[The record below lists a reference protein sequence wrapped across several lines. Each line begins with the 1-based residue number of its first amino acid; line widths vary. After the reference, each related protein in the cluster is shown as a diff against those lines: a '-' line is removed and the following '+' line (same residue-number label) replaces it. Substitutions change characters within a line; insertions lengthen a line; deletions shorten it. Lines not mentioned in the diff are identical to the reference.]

1 MATAFCHYSNCPI
14 TRACCSLSDPSSSNN
29 RHLGSIKFSL
39 SSDYLDLRSKPSKA
53 KLRVCLKF
61 ASSRI
66 IAPGHIIVIASPRLN
81 GHRITSNL
89 ADRKVQILPNVGNI
103 SDGKSVAPTPICHW
117 TDFNVQSS
125 VLSAFKR
132 LLKSSER
139 NDQVFL
145 SYEIHVR
152 TIATGSPSRKLDL
165 VKVGR
170 EHQPVLVI
178 GREADIEVSSDNTLY
193 HQQPVDQASGKG
205 REPRHQNSEKPRRSS
220 RSSRPSQ
227 SACRVTKNGSDGS
240 LLVPRGSVEF
250 LVEALVPK
258 PKSGEVTGSL
268 PENGSLEPVF
278 EKRTTIWVLPR
289 ILRYLVIHRCRGSCI
304 DIVPGQRVPFHSD
317 TPSYFARPSS
327 QQLSSLTCRPNTL
340 SDARGVTVQPKGN
353 PWVYTRLTLKQ
364 LHASSCQCTW
374 M

>member
-103 SDGKSVAPTPICHW
+103 SDGKSVAPTPNCHW

-152 TIATGSPSRKLDL
+152 TIATGSPSRKLGL

-220 RSSRPSQ
+220 RSARPSQ
-227 SACRVTKNGSDGS
+227 SACRVTKMAPTVLCSCH
-240 LLVPRGSVEF
+240 
-250 LVEALVPK
+250 VEASSSWSK
-258 PKSGEVTGSL
+258 
-268 PENGSLEPVF
+268 
-278 EKRTTIWVLPR
+278 
-289 ILRYLVIHRCRGSCI
+289 
-304 DIVPGQRVPFHSD
+304 
-317 TPSYFARPSS
+317 PSS
-327 QQLSSLTCRPNTL
+327 QSQNPVRLLEVYPKTVRRSQSLRREQPSGFYQESS
-340 SDARGVTVQPKGN
+340 GI
-353 PWVYTRLTLKQ
+353 
-364 LHASSCQCTW
+364 
-374 M
+374 